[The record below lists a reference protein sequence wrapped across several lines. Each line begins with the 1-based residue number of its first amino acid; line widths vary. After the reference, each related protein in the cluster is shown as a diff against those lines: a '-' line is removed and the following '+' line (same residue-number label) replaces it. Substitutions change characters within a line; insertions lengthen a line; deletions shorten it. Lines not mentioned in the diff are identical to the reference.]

1 MPNFGGKQNV
11 LWEMCKWR
19 IGLYYG
25 TNFVLVFFAQS
36 ATANKRSDNV
46 PKQSHSAIRHHT
58 SPVSNVTSKWPNQR
72 ESFANRS
79 RKSYEGKLFDSL
91 FLIERVCYAVL
102 HLVKMSQ
109 IMEFSLRCH
118 KNWVS
123 KPLLSK

>member
-1 MPNFGGKQNV
+1 MANRTV
-11 LWEMCKWR
+11 LWDEFCPSFLHNLQQLIKEA
-19 IGLYYG
+19 I
-25 TNFVLVFFAQS
+25 T
-36 ATANKRSDNV
+36 
-46 PKQSHSAIRHHT
+46 SHSAIRHHT

-79 RKSYEGKLFDSL
+79 RKNYEGKLFDSL

-118 KNWVS
+118 KNWFS
-123 KPLLSK
+123 KPFLSK

>member
-1 MPNFGGKQNV
+1 MANRTV
-11 LWEMCKWR
+11 LWDEFCPS
-19 IGLYYG
+19 
-25 TNFVLVFFAQS
+25 FFAEPV
-36 ATANKRSDNV
+36 TASKGSDNV
-46 PKQSHSAIRHHT
+46 PKQSHGAIRHHT
-58 SPVSNVTSKWPNQR
+58 SLVSNVTSKWPNQR

-79 RKSYEGKLFDSL
+79 RKNYEGKLFDSL

-123 KPLLSK
+123 KPFLSK